1 MNWKQHFIEGIS
13 ILLVLVILRG
23 VFKGTK
29 EEEDDDR
36 D

>member
-1 MNWKQHFIEGIS
+1 MNWKQKFIEGFL

-23 VFKGTK
+23 VFKGK
-29 EEEDDDR
+29 DEEDDDR

>member
-1 MNWKQHFIEGIS
+1 MNWKQKFIESIL

-23 VFKGTK
+23 VFKGN

>member
-1 MNWKQHFIEGIS
+1 MNWKQKLIEGFL

-23 VFKGTK
+23 VFKGRD
-29 EEEDDDR
+29 EEDDDR